1 MQFAALLTLAE
12 RGPGPMNWPEA
23 VMMLGMFAVLG
34 VTAWACT
41 RESGGDGI
49 VIWFRRPEEPERFEP
64 SWKGKD
70 QGRKAGDP
78 WPPAPPPAPSRT
90 KTDDMTARKPS

>member
-1 MQFAALLTLAE
+1 VQPLAFLILAE
-12 RGPGPMNWPEA
+12 QKLGQMNWPEA
-23 VMMLGMFAVLG
+23 VMFIGVFAVLG
-34 VTAWACT
+34 FTAWCCT
-41 RESGGDGI
+41 RDSGDG
-49 VIWFRRPEEPERFEP
+49 VTIWFVPKERRFEP

-78 WPPAPPPAPSRT
+78 WPPEPPPAPPPT